1 MANAA
6 SRYALQ
12 DAEVELYRAQVAIL
26 ELRTV
31 LQELWDQAQY
41 PIYYRVLS
49 LYKTSVTHLYRA
61 AFDIQTEQYAEQ
73 YSSRRN
79 TPNISH
85 AVVAFD
91 DTESL

>member
-6 SRYALQ
+6 NRYALQ

-61 AFDIQTEQYAEQ
+61 AFDIQTEQYA
-73 YSSRRN
+73 SRRN